1 MNEGLV
7 RLFRVPLREMRLA
20 LAAPVTGL
28 SVVLACGLAVG
39 TAWSAPLASMGLRT
53 TDATGC
59 RLTDGRG
66 FEAPTIV
73 LMAGAY
79 RERSLK
85 SDMALKIIDVA
96 IAAGCDIDGPD
107 ALGLS
112 PLNAAILYNEPVLVK
127 RFLDGGAN
135 PYAKIASQKQMLNG
149 KDSFE
154 FLDLLETR
162 DKRRDRHSIRVELD
176 TLRH

>member
-7 RLFRVPLREMRLA
+7 CFCRVPLHDTRLA
-20 LAAPVTGL
+20 LAALVTGL

-39 TAWSAPLASMGLRT
+39 TAWSAPLASMRLRT

-79 RERSLK
+79 REPSLK
-85 SDMALKIIDVA
+85 PDIALKIIDVA
-96 IAAGCDIDGPD
+96 IAAGCDIDEPD

-112 PLNAAILYNEPVLVK
+112 PLNAAVLYNEQVLVK

-135 PYAKIASQKQMLNG
+135 PYVKIASQKQMLNG
-149 KDSFE
+149 KNSFE
-154 FLDLLETR
+154 FLELLETR
-162 DKRRDRHSIRVELD
+162 DKRRDRQNIRLEFD
-176 TLRH
+176 RLR